1 METSMTEFTEALEN
15 EIPRLRRYAWTLTR
29 DPSRAD
35 DLVQNCL
42 VRALGNEHRWQPGT
56 NLRAWVFTILHNQH
70 ISDLRR
76 AGREQSR
83 GEAIASF
90 AAQSDS
96 GSVFDLID
104 LDRALAR
111 LPEPQRRAILLVGL
125 EDMSYD
131 EAAAVLGLPVGTL
144 RSRLG
149 RARERLRSM
158 FDDRQTR
165 AAPAHE
171 HRRRPRSRPAAV
183 TRGDQGRLPRPARS
197 VSMELAS

>member
-1 METSMTEFTEALEN
+1 MTEFTAALEG

-42 VRALGNEHRWQPGT
+42 VKALKNEHRWQPGT
-56 NLRAWVFTILHNQH
+56 NLRAWLFTILHNQH
-70 ISDLRR
+70 VSDLRR

-90 AAQSDS
+90 AAAETST
-96 GSVFDLID
+96 GSVYDLID
-104 LDRALAR
+104 LDRAIAR
-111 LPEPQRRAILLVGL
+111 LPEPHRQAILLVGL
-125 EDMSYD
+125 EDLSYD

-149 RARERLRSM
+149 RARERLRAM
-158 FDDRQTR
+158 FDERQGR
-165 AAPAHE
+165 PGAARE
-171 HRRRPRSRPAAV
+171 HGRRPPPLAA
-183 TRGDQGRLPRPARS
+183 RRKQPARS
-197 VSMELAS
+197 LAMELAS